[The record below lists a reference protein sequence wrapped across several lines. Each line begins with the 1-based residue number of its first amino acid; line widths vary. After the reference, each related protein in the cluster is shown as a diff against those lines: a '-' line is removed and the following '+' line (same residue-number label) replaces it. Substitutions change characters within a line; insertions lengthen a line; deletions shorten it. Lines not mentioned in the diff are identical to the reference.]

1 MTTVWPIC
9 LPTCSNTS
17 RATMSMALPGVSGT
31 MTRIGCRVG
40 QACACDGAG
49 AKAKKAR
56 EKGGEDAG
64 GEESGHGSQS

>member
-1 MTTVWPIC
+1 
-9 LPTCSNTS
+9 
-17 RATMSMALPGVSGT
+17 